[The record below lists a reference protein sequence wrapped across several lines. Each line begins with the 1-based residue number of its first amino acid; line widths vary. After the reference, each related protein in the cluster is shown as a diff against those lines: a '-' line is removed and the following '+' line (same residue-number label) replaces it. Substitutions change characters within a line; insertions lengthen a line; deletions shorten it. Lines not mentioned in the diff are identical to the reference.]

1 MAGTSPAMTSY
12 NAQACTWEP
21 APVLRAGGNAMATDA
36 EMLKL
41 AALDAED
48 LSVLS
53 AHLQDAVAKVVDMA
67 FLQKEKRFAM
77 LVNRFDWAASERGNP
92 MRRRA
97 GVQLERVLGAQ
108 TRGFSLADRNTIL
121 NLLAVEFEET
131 DKPSG
136 TGTLFF
142 SGDAAIRLQVECL
155 EAEISD

>member
-1 MAGTSPAMTSY
+1 
-12 NAQACTWEP
+12 
-21 APVLRAGGNAMATDA
+21 MATEP

-67 FLQKEKRFAM
+67 FLDKEKRFAM
-77 LVNRFDWAASERGNP
+77 LVNRFDWAAAERGRP

-97 GVQLERVLGAQ
+97 GVHFERVLGAQ
-108 TRGFSLADRNTIL
+108 TRGFSLTDRDTVL
-121 NLLAVEFEET
+121 NLLAVDFEET

-136 TGTLFF
+136 TVTLFF
-142 SGDAAIRLQVECL
+142 SGDAAIRLKVECL
-155 EAEISD
+155 EAEISDLGPGWSARAQPKHEEK

>member
-1 MAGTSPAMTSY
+1 
-12 NAQACTWEP
+12 
-21 APVLRAGGNAMATDA
+21 MATEP

-67 FLQKEKRFAM
+67 FLHKEKRFAM
-77 LVNRFDWAASERGNP
+77 LVNRFDWAAAEGGRP

-97 GVQLERVLGAQ
+97 GVNFARVLGAQ
-108 TRGFSLADRNTIL
+108 TRGFALADRDTIL
-121 NLLAVEFEET
+121 NLLAVDFDET

-136 TGTLFF
+136 TVTLFF
-142 SGDAAIRLQVECL
+142 SGDAAIRLKVECL
-155 EAEISD
+155 EAEISDLGPGSNPGPRPE